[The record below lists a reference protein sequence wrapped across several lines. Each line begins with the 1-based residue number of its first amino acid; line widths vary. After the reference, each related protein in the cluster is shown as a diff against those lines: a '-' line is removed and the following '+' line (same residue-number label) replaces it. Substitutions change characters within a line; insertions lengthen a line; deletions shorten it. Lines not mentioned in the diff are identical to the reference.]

1 MSCLSARVHTPK
13 YLPFQFLLCP
23 PLGYPRI
30 LSISYS
36 THSSSMALTT
46 HLLFLWFPSL
56 SLPTTTSILN
66 SNPMYSNRNWIL
78 QNFLVKILYKNLPGI
93 SSITSGPLK
102 DFILPYLLPKLETS
116 ISNFTYFSTSP
127 KIASHQIQDIPFQKL
142 LNSMHLFHSHSIHAY
157 ISGVLFTF
165 FQTLILNA
173 KSLYLIESLHKS
185 YALTP
190 FYRQN

>member
-56 SLPTTTSILN
+56 SLPTITSILS

-78 QNFLVKILYKNLPGI
+78 QNFLEKILYKNLPGI

-102 DFILPYLLPKLETS
+102 DFILPYLFPKLETS
-116 ISNFTYFSTSP
+116 ISNFTYFSTYLTKNNQSP
-127 KIASHQIQDIPFQKL
+127 NTGYSIPETPEFNASFPL
-142 LNSMHLFHSHSIHAY
+142 
-157 ISGVLFTF
+157 
-165 FQTLILNA
+165 
-173 KSLYLIESLHKS
+173 SLHSCIYLRCFIYFFPNIHSKC
-185 YALTP
+185 
-190 FYRQN
+190 